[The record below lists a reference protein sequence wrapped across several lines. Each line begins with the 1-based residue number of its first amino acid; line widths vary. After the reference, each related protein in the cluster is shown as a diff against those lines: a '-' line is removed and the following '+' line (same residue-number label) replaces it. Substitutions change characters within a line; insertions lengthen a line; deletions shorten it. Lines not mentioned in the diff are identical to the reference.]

1 VRLTLAINNC
11 FAVKRWPAPDEWA
24 QIVADELGLDVV
36 QHSLDLSDLG
46 QDLDLQAQAISAACA
61 RAGVT
66 IHSVFTGLI
75 AYSANLML
83 APERSERARGAAYW
97 SGAIRFASKLGASSV
112 GGHVGSL
119 SRPDADDPGR
129 RAVLWKELQE
139 HLDQLSRLAR
149 RHDLDALLVEN
160 MACDREPCRMSEL
173 EPLLRGSDQE
183 RAAISLCLD
192 VGHQCVPGTSGDE
205 ADPYA
210 WLTRLG
216 RQASVV
222 HLQQSDAQADHHWP
236 FTARHNERGRIEAAR
251 VLEALAAS
259 GADEDVA
266 LVLEVIPAF
275 EADDRRVLDELR
287 DSVEYWRQA
296 LSGRDRA

>member
-1 VRLTLAINNC
+1 VRLTLAVNNC

-24 QIVADELGLDVV
+24 QIVRDELRLDVV

-46 QDLDLQAQAISAACA
+46 QDLDAQAQAVNGACA
-61 RAGVT
+61 RADLT

-75 AYSANLML
+75 AYSTNLML
-83 APERSERARGAAYW
+83 APERSERERGVTYW
-97 SGAIRFASKLGASSV
+97 SDAIRLASKLGASSV

-119 SRPDADDPGR
+119 SRLDADDPGR
-129 RAVLWKELQE
+129 RAVLWNELRE
-139 HLDQLSRLAR
+139 HLDALSRLAR

-160 MACDREPCRMSEL
+160 MACDREPCRMSDFGS
-173 EPLLRGSDQE
+173 LLRGPDPE

-192 VGHQCVPGTSGDE
+192 IGHQCVPGTSGDE

-210 WLTRLG
+210 WLARLG

-222 HLQQSDAQADHHWP
+222 HLQQSDARADHHWP
-236 FTARHNERGRIEAAR
+236 FTAHYNERGRIEAAR
-251 VLEALAAS
+251 VLDALVAS
-259 GADEDVA
+259 GASEVV

-275 EADDRRVLDELR
+275 EADDQDVLEELR
-287 DSVEYWRQA
+287 DSVSYWQQA
-296 LSGRDRA
+296 LGGLHQA